1 MHRAAWVMCLAL
13 IAAVANWAAESVT
26 IELRHG
32 SAREMR
38 IKIELQRI
46 LSAYDLS
53 KYTFTNKIVIE
64 DRAVAHSFPVITLN
78 TRFLDSDDELLSSF
92 LHEQLH
98 WHLRN
103 HHLQTEEA
111 IRQLRILYPRVPVG
125 MPKGAETE
133 YSTYGHLVDCYLEIQ
148 ADRRLIGAE
157 RTIAVISHKGHYTW
171 IYNTIF
177 KDEAK
182 IAAIVEQEGLGIN

>member
-1 MHRAAWVMCLAL
+1 MYRAAWVICLTL
-13 IAAVANWAAESVT
+13 IAAGAAWAAESVT
-26 IELRHG
+26 IELRHH
-32 SAREMR
+32 SEREMR
-38 IKIELQRI
+38 TKMELQRI

-98 WHLRN
+98 WHLRK
-103 HHLQTEEA
+103 HHRQTEEA

-125 MPKGAETE
+125 MPEGAETE
-133 YSTYGHLVDCYLEIQ
+133 YSTYGHLVDCYVEIQ
-148 ADRRLIGAE
+148 AGRKLIGAE

-171 IYNTIF
+171 IYDTIF

-182 IAAIVEQEGLGIN
+182 IAAIVEREGLGIN

>member
-1 MHRAAWVMCLAL
+1 MNRVAKVFCVTLVATLAA
-13 IAAVANWAAESVT
+13 WAAESVT
-26 IELRHG
+26 IELRHH
-32 SAREMR
+32 SERELRTKM
-38 IKIELQRI
+38 ELQRI

-53 KYTFTNKIVIE
+53 KYTFTDKIVIE

-148 ADRRLIGAE
+148 ADRKLIGAQ
-157 RTIAVISHKGHYTW
+157 RTVAVINHKGHYTW
-171 IYNTIF
+171 IYDTIF
-177 KDEAK
+177 RDEAK
-182 IAAIVEQEGLGIN
+182 ISAIVERQGLEIN